1 MTRLLGEWRTLWR
14 IAAPLLVAQLCYT
27 GMGAVDTLVA
37 SRAGLYD
44 LSGVAVGTGIWMPI
58 SLFLTGLCYAV
69 SPITARAYG
78 AGDAGRVSH
87 VLAQSLWL
95 GAALGAIAGI
105 ALRLFGGPMLSW
117 FGIDADTFAVGD
129 AYLNAIAWGLPG
141 FCLFQALRS
150 YQIGLGTTRAEMVIA
165 LAMVVLNVPLSAA
178 LVFGWGA
185 LPAMGAV
192 GCGVAT
198 SLLFWAGA
206 AAMGVTVLSRG
217 RPSRAQWRFDGPLIK
232 SLLTLGTPIGIAI
245 FAEASVFAVIALLL
259 APLGAVAIAGHT
271 IALNL
276 SSIIFMFPLAIAMA
290 TTARVGF
297 LRGRGQW
304 ELVRFSGLAAIALGC
319 AFALTTCVLTL
330 LFRADIVAWYGAPTA
345 VQELAVSLLLLAAI
359 YQIPDAV
366 QVVAAGVLR
375 GWEDSKGPLVVALV
389 CYWMIGLPGGM
400 WLGLGWFGT
409 EGLGASGFWIF
420 LIVGLT
426 LASAGMGWRMRHH
439 YRRAPLENQT
449 SAPT

>member
-1 MTRLLGEWRTLWR
+1 MTRLLNEWRTIWR

-37 SRAGLYD
+37 GRAGLYD
-44 LSGVAVGTGIWMPI
+44 LSGVAVGTGVWMPI

-78 AGDAGRVSH
+78 AGQATRVTH
-87 VLAQSLWL
+87 VLAQSVWL
-95 GAALGAIAGI
+95 GGGLGLVAGLALG
-105 ALRLFGGPMLSW
+105 FGGSSALGW
-117 FGIDADTFAVGD
+117 FGMDAQTFAVG
-129 AYLNAIAWGLPG
+129 AGYLDAIAWGLPG
-141 FCLFQALRS
+141 FCLYQALRS

-165 LAMVVLNVPLSAA
+165 VVMVSLNVPLSLA
-178 LVFGWGA
+178 LAFGWGA

-198 SLLFWAGA
+198 SILFWLA
-206 AAMGVTVLSRG
+206 ALALALVVFARA
-217 RPSRAQWRFDGPLIK
+217 RPSRSQWRPNAGQLNA
-232 SLLTLGTPIGIAI
+232 LLALGTPIGIAI
-245 FAEASVFAVIALLL
+245 FAEASVFAIIALLL

-290 TTARVGF
+290 ATARVGY
-297 LRGRGQW
+297 LRGTGDW
-304 ELVRFSGLAAIALGC
+304 ALVRFSGLAAIALGC
-319 AFALTTCVLTL
+319 AFAVITCGLTL
-330 LFRADIVAWYGAPTA
+330 MFRGTIVAWYGAPND
-345 VQELAVSLLLLAAI
+345 VQTLAIGLLLLAAV

-375 GWEDSKGPLVVALV
+375 GWEDSKGPLLVALV
-389 CYWMIGLPGGM
+389 CYWLIALPGGM
-400 WLGLGWFGT
+400 WLGRGWFGQT
-409 EGLGASGFWIF
+409 ATGASGFWVF

-426 LASAGMGWRMRHH
+426 LASVGMGWRLRMHH
-439 YRRAPLENQT
+439 R
-449 SAPT
+449 SAPNSAL